1 MAKDLL
7 QYLETHYQ
15 GFSKGQK
22 AIAGYIRAHYEKA
35 AFMTAAK
42 LGAASGTSESTVVRF
57 ASEVGYSGYPEMSEA
72 LRELVRN
79 KLTSTER
86 MAITEGTYREED
98 MVSTVMN
105 ADAESIRETLSGLD
119 KKVFHDAVEAILS
132 AEHIYVIGVRSSSA
146 PASFLAFYLNLML
159 PGVKQISSNT
169 ASEVFEQLLHA
180 GKGDVVVGI
189 SYPRYSRRTVKAV
202 KLARAQGAKTVAITD
217 SRTSPLA
224 EAADF
229 ALLARGEMV
238 SFVDSLI
245 APMSLINALIVAVG
259 MRRKEDV
266 YANFEKL
273 EKIWDEYEVYEKLND
288 RDL

>member
-7 QYLETHYQ
+7 KYLDAHYQ

-22 AIAGYIRAHYEKA
+22 AIADFIRAHYEKA

-57 ASEVGYSGYPEMSEA
+57 ASEVGYRGYPEMAEA
-72 LRELVRN
+72 LREMVRN

-86 MAITEGTYREED
+86 MAITDQTYREED

-105 ADAESIRETLSGLD
+105 ADAESVRATLAGLD
-119 KKVFHDAVEAILS
+119 KASFHAAVEALLE
-132 AEHIYVIGVRSSSA
+132 AGNIYVIGVRSSSA

-189 SYPRYSRRTVKAV
+189 SYPRYSRRTIKAMR
-202 KLARAQGAKTVAITD
+202 LARAQGARTIAITD
-217 SRTSPLA
+217 SRSSPLA
-224 EAADF
+224 EEADL
-229 ALLARGEMV
+229 ALLAKGEMV

-259 MRRKEDV
+259 MRRKDDV

-273 EKIWDEYEVYEKLND
+273 EKVWEEYEVYEKIK
-288 RDL
+288 

>member
-7 QYLETHYQ
+7 RYLETHYQ

-22 AIAGYIRAHYEKA
+22 AIADYIRGHYEKA
-35 AFMTAAK
+35 AFMTAAR

-57 ASEVGYSGYPEMSEA
+57 ASEIGYRGYPELAEA
-72 LRELVRN
+72 LREMVRN

-86 MAITEGTYREED
+86 MAITDQTYREED
-98 MVSTVMN
+98 MVSKVMN
-105 ADAESIRETLSGLD
+105 ADAESVRETLSGLD
-119 KKVFHDAVEAILS
+119 KSAFHDAVEAILG
-132 AEHIYVIGVRSSSA
+132 AGHIYVIGVRSSSA
-146 PASFLAFYLNLML
+146 PASFLSFYLNLML

-202 KLARAQGAKTVAITD
+202 MLARSQGAKTIAITD
-217 SRTSPLA
+217 SKTSPLA
-224 EAADF
+224 EAADL

-259 MRRKEDV
+259 MRRKDEV
-266 YANFEKL
+266 YSNFEKL
-273 EKIWDEYEVYEKLND
+273 EKIWEEYEVYEKIK
-288 RDL
+288 

>member
-1 MAKDLL
+1 
-7 QYLETHYQ
+7 
-15 GFSKGQK
+15 
-22 AIAGYIRAHYEKA
+22 
-35 AFMTAAK
+35 
-42 LGAASGTSESTVVRF
+42 
-57 ASEVGYSGYPEMSEA
+57 EM
-72 LRELVRN
+72 VRN

-86 MAITEGTYREED
+86 MAITDQTYREED

-105 ADAESIRETLSGLD
+105 ADAESVKETLAGLD
-119 KKVFHDAVEAILS
+119 KTSFHAAVEALLE
-132 AEHIYVIGVRSSSA
+132 AGNIYVIGVRSSSA

-189 SYPRYSRRTVKAV
+189 SYPRYSRRTIKAMR
-202 KLARAQGAKTVAITD
+202 LARAQGARTIAITD
-217 SRTSPLA
+217 SRSSPLA
-224 EAADF
+224 EEADL
-229 ALLARGEMV
+229 ALLAKGEMV

-259 MRRKEDV
+259 MRRKDDV

-273 EKIWDEYEVYEKLND
+273 EKVWEEYEVYEKIK
-288 RDL
+288 

>member
-7 QYLETHYQ
+7 RYLETHDRE
-15 GFSKGQK
+15 FSKGQK
-22 AIAGYIRAHYEKA
+22 AIARYIRDHYEKA

-42 LGAASGTSESTVVRF
+42 LGAASGTSECTVVRF
-57 ASEVGYSGYPEMSEA
+57 ASEVGYKGYPELAEA

-86 MAITEGTYREED
+86 MAITDRIYREED
-98 MVSTVMN
+98 MVTKVMN

-132 AEHIYVIGVRSSSA
+132 AGHIYVIGVRSSSA

-180 GKGDVVVGI
+180 GKDDVVVGI
-189 SYPRYSRRTVKAV
+189 SNPQYRSRTVKAV
-202 KLARAQGAKTVAITD
+202 RLSRAQGAKTISITD
-217 SRTSPLA
+217 SKTSPLA
-224 EAADF
+224 EAADL
-229 ALLARGEMV
+229 ALLARGAMV

-259 MRRKEDV
+259 MQRKEDV

-273 EKIWDEYEVYEKLND
+273 EKIWDEYEVYEKIK
-288 RDL
+288 